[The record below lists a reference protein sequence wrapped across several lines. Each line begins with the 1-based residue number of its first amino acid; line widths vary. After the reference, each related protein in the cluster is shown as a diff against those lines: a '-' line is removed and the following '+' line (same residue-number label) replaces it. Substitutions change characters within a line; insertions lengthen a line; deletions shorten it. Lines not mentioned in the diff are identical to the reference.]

1 MSKLIFSCLFE
12 VMMFEKREKNNV
24 GSFRDWELKGGN
36 SEGIKEGRK
45 KIRNKEV
52 YAIYWSIWE
61 RGNGRWDDTWDVD
74 KRFLFVYNQLE
85 PF

>member
-45 KIRNKEV
+45 KNK
-52 YAIYWSIWE
+52 
-61 RGNGRWDDTWDVD
+61 
-74 KRFLFVYNQLE
+74 K
-85 PF
+85 